1 MALKSKQRF
10 MSVSGFQKYRSD
22 AEVVKKSHMHK
33 GYAIF
38 SCKYGVKCRG
48 GQTGIAFQYIS
59 IVYREN
65 CKKRPIIWSLQK
77 KVVPLQVN

>member
-1 MALKSKQRF
+1 MR
-10 MSVSGFQKYRSD
+10 
-22 AEVVKKSHMHK
+22 K

-38 SCKYGVKCRG
+38 SCKVYGVKCRG

-77 KVVPLQVN
+77 KVVPLQAN